1 MKFCMNCG
9 AKLEDETKFCPS
21 CGAPQEGKPAAPAQQ
36 PAPSE
41 QEVPA
46 QQSAQPAEQP
56 AQGAAGAPAAQQPVP
71 PAQPQ
76 QPYYGQPQYGAPQQ
90 PNYGQPQYGAPQQPY
105 YGQPAPAGGVLTAED
120 VVRSGKV
127 KGRYWAYR
135 LAGTIIGV
143 LFALMSMIYCL
154 SAEVESGYGMGIP
167 QIMGWVMAL
176 IGLLFNLVALA
187 LVIVSIFKAMGRKL
201 IRAMFGVGMA
211 FAAYGG
217 ILSIVLDMLA
227 QTMSSAMSGSVPEVS
242 VDALKIVFWVFSMA
256 AGIALFVVGMGTKF
270 DFRKPALTFVQKLV
284 SWIVSGVLVILALVF
299 ALLPLSSSL
308 GDPLARAEEVELGMS
323 RSEVVAIMGEPH
335 TESGSTLAWFDSATR
350 DIMKR
355 LEELDG
361 GDSFENMF
369 NDMEEAA
376 NLQEQLASMHS
387 QALSVTLQDGSVYS
401 VSFNADSQVS
411 DKTWES
417 YDSSAQLVKADTE
430 SSYLM
435 LSVYLT
441 YSDGSWT
448 KMYDDATIED
458 MSLDLSDRTI
468 SVVWSYTADG
478 STIEEGTLERSVS
491 AWGSEYNF
499 NALVVYED
507 GYAEADLAAA
517 SLETLQAYQNLC
529 NDNGVQYGSWLTA
542 AISAAEEAAEAA

>member
-46 QQSAQPAEQP
+46 QQPAQPAEQP
-56 AQGAAGAPAAQQPVP
+56 AQGAAGAPAAQQP
-71 PAQPQ
+71 
-76 QPYYGQPQYGAPQQ
+76 Y
-90 PNYGQPQYGAPQQPY
+90 YGQPQYGAPQQPY

-120 VVRSGKV
+120 VIRSGKV

-154 SAEVESGYGMGIP
+154 SAEVESSYGMEIP

-187 LVIVSIFKAMGRKL
+187 LVVVSIFKAMGRRL

-217 ILSIVLDMLA
+217 IFSIALDMLA
-227 QTMSSAMSGSVPEVS
+227 QTMSSAMQGSVPEVS
-242 VDALKIVFWVFSMA
+242 VDALKIVFWVISMA

-284 SWIVSGVLVILALVF
+284 SWIVSGVLVIVALVF
-299 ALLPLSSSL
+299 AFLPLSA

-335 TESGSTLAWFDSATR
+335 IESGSTLAWYDSATR

-361 GDSFENMF
+361 GDSFEDMF

-387 QALSVTLQDGSVYS
+387 QALSVTLQNDSVYS
-401 VSFNADSQVS
+401 VSFNADSQVT

-417 YDSSAQLVKADTE
+417 YDSSAQPVKADTIG
-430 SSYLM
+430 STLR
-435 LSVYLT
+435 LNVYLA

-448 KMYDDATIED
+448 KMYAAAAVED
-458 MSLDLSDRTI
+458 MELTLPGGTLS
-468 SVVWSYTADG
+468 VKWSYTVG
-478 STIEEGTLERSVS
+478 ESTVEESAIELSASEWVS
-491 AWGSEYNF
+491 RYNY
-499 NALVVYED
+499 NALQAYED
-507 GYAEADLAAA
+507 GYAEADLSGA
-517 SLETLQAYQNLC
+517 SLEDLQSYQRLC
-529 NDNGVQYGSWLTA
+529 DGANVAYGSWLTE
-542 AISAAEEAAEAA
+542 AISAAEAA

>member
-56 AQGAAGAPAAQQPVP
+56 ARGAAGAPAAQQPVP

-76 QPYYGQPQYGAPQQ
+76 QQPY
-90 PNYGQPQYGAPQQPY
+90 YGQPQYGAPQQPY

-120 VVRSGKV
+120 VIRSGKI

-154 SAEVESGYGMGIP
+154 SAEVESGYGMDIP

-187 LVIVSIFKAMGRKL
+187 LVIVSIFKAMGRRL

-217 ILSIVLDMLA
+217 IFSIALDMIG
-227 QTMSSAMSGSVPEVS
+227 QVTSSGAPEVD
-242 VDALKIVFWVFSMA
+242 VVKIVFWVFSMA
-256 AGIALFVVGMGTKF
+256 AGITLFVVGMGVKF

-299 ALLPLSSSL
+299 AFLPLSA

-335 TESGSTLAWFDSATR
+335 IESGSTLAWYDSATR

-361 GDSFENMF
+361 GDSFEDMF
-369 NDMEEAA
+369 NDMEEVA

-401 VSFNADSQVS
+401 VSFNADSQVT

-417 YDSSAQLVKADTE
+417 YDSSAQPVKADTIG
-430 SSYLM
+430 STLR
-435 LSVYLT
+435 LNVYLA

-448 KMYDDATIED
+448 KMYAAAAVED
-458 MSLDLSDRTI
+458 MELTLSGGTL
-468 SVVWSYTADG
+468 SVKWSYTVG
-478 STIEEGTLERSVS
+478 ESTIEESTIELSASEWVS
-491 AWGSEYNF
+491 RYNY
-499 NALVVYED
+499 NALQAYED
-507 GYAEADLAAA
+507 GYAEADLSGA
-517 SLETLQAYQNLC
+517 SLEDLQSYRRLC
-529 NDNGVQYGSWLTA
+529 DGTGVTYGSWLTE
-542 AISAAEEAAEAA
+542 AISAAEAA

>member
-1 MKFCMNCG
+1 MKHCTNCG
-9 AKLEDETKFCPS
+9 AEMQDDVKFCPA

-41 QEVPA
+41 QEVSA
-46 QQSAQPAEQP
+46 QQPAQPAEQP

-76 QPYYGQPQYGAPQQ
+76 QQPYYGQPQYGAQ
-90 PNYGQPQYGAPQQPY
+90 QQPY

-120 VVRSGKV
+120 VIRSGKV

-154 SAEVESGYGMGIP
+154 SAEVESSYGMEIP

-176 IGLLFNLVALA
+176 IGLLFNLTALA
-187 LVIVSIFKAMGRKL
+187 LVVVSIFKAMGRRL

-217 ILSIVLDMLA
+217 IFSIALDMLA
-227 QTMSSAMSGSVPEVS
+227 QTMSSAMQGSVPEVS

-361 GDSFENMF
+361 GDSFEDMF

-387 QALSVTLQDGSVYS
+387 QALSVTLQNDSVYS
-401 VSFNADSQVS
+401 VSFNADSQVT

-458 MSLDLSDRTI
+458 MSLDLSGSTI
-468 SVVWSYTADG
+468 SVDWSYSVG
-478 STIEEGTLERSVS
+478 ESTIEEGTLERSVS
-491 AWGSEYNF
+491 AWESEYNF
-499 NALVVYED
+499 NALVAYED

-529 NDNGVQYGSWLTA
+529 DANGVQYGSWLTA
-542 AISAAEEAAEAA
+542 AISAAEAA

>member
-41 QEVPA
+41 QEVSA
-46 QQSAQPAEQP
+46 QQPAQPAEQP

-76 QPYYGQPQYGAPQQ
+76 QQPYYAQPQYGAQ
-90 PNYGQPQYGAPQQPY
+90 QQPY

-120 VVRSGKV
+120 VIRSGKV

-154 SAEVESGYGMGIP
+154 SAEIGSGYGMEIP

-176 IGLLFNLVALA
+176 IGLLFNLTALA
-187 LVIVSIFKAMGRKL
+187 LVVVSIFKAMGRRL

-217 ILSIVLDMLA
+217 IFSIALDMLA
-227 QTMSSAMSGSVPEVS
+227 QTMSSAMQGSVPEVS

-335 TESGSTLAWFDSATR
+335 TESGSTLAWYDSATR

-361 GDSFENMF
+361 GDSFEDMF

-376 NLQEQLASMHS
+376 NLQGQLASMHS

-417 YDSSAQLVKADTE
+417 YDSSAQPVKADTIG
-430 SSYLM
+430 STLR
-435 LSVYLT
+435 LNVYLA

-448 KMYDDATIED
+448 KMYAAAAVED
-458 MSLDLSDRTI
+458 MELTLPGGTLS
-468 SVVWSYTADG
+468 VKWSYTVG
-478 STIEEGTLERSVS
+478 ESTIEESTIELSAS
-491 AWGSEYNF
+491 AWVSEYNY
-499 NALVVYED
+499 NALQAYED
-507 GYAEADLAAA
+507 GYAEADLSGA
-517 SLETLQAYQNLC
+517 SLEELLSYQRLC
-529 NDNGVQYGSWLTA
+529 DGTGVTYGSWLTE
-542 AISAAEEAAEAA
+542 AISAAEAA

>member
-41 QEVPA
+41 QEVSA
-46 QQSAQPAEQP
+46 QQPAQPAEQP

-71 PAQPQ
+71 PAQP
-76 QPYYGQPQYGAPQQ
+76 PQQ
-90 PNYGQPQYGAPQQPY
+90 PNYWQPQYGAPQQPY

-120 VVRSGKV
+120 VIRSGKV

-154 SAEVESGYGMGIP
+154 SAEVESGYGMDIP

-361 GDSFENMF
+361 GDSFEDMF

-417 YDSSAQLVKADTE
+417 YDSSAQPVKADTE

-458 MSLDLSDRTI
+458 MTLDLSDSTI

-491 AWGSEYNF
+491 AWESEYNF

-517 SLETLQAYQNLC
+517 SLETLQEYQNFC
-529 NDNGVQYGSWLTA
+529 DANGVTYGSWLTE
-542 AISAAEEAAEAA
+542 AISAAEAA

>member
-41 QEVPA
+41 QEVSA
-46 QQSAQPAEQP
+46 QQPAQPAEQP

-71 PAQPQ
+71 PAQPRQ
-76 QPYYGQPQYGAPQQ
+76 QPY
-90 PNYGQPQYGAPQQPY
+90 YGQPQYGAPQQPY

-120 VVRSGKV
+120 VIRSGKV

-154 SAEVESGYGMGIP
+154 SAEVESSYGMEIP

-176 IGLLFNLVALA
+176 IGLLFNLTALA
-187 LVIVSIFKAMGRKL
+187 LVVVSIFKAMGSKL

-217 ILSIVLDMLA
+217 ILSIALDMLA
-227 QTMSSAMSGSVPEVS
+227 QTMSSAMQGSVPEVS

-361 GDSFENMF
+361 GDSFEDMF

-387 QALSVTLQDGSVYS
+387 QALSVTLQNDSVYS
-401 VSFNADSQVS
+401 VAFNADSQVS

-458 MSLDLSDRTI
+458 MSLDLSDSTI

-491 AWGSEYNF
+491 AWESEYNF

-517 SLETLQAYQNLC
+517 SLETLQEYQNLC
-529 NDNGVQYGSWLTA
+529 DANGVTYGSWLTE
-542 AISAAEEAAEAA
+542 AISAAEAA

>member
-21 CGAPQEGKPAAPAQQ
+21 CGAPQEEKPAAPAQQ
-36 PAPSE
+36 PVPPE

-56 AQGAAGAPAAQQPVP
+56 ARGAAGAPAAQQPVP

-76 QPYYGQPQYGAPQQ
+76 QQPNYGHPQYGAPQQ
-90 PNYGQPQYGAPQQPY
+90 PNYGQPHYGAPQQPY

-120 VVRSGKV
+120 VIRSGKV

-154 SAEVESGYGMGIP
+154 SAEVESGYGMDIP

-217 ILSIVLDMLA
+217 IFSIALDMIGQVTSLGA
-227 QTMSSAMSGSVPEVS
+227 PEVD
-242 VDALKIVFWVFSMA
+242 VVKIVFWVFSMA
-256 AGIALFVVGMGTKF
+256 AGITLFVVGMGVKF

-284 SWIVSGVLVILALVF
+284 SWIVSGVLVIVALVLAF
-299 ALLPLSSSL
+299 LPLSA

-335 TESGSTLAWFDSATR
+335 AESGSTLAWYDSATR

-361 GDSFENMF
+361 GDSFEDMF

-387 QALSVTLQDGSVYS
+387 QALSVTLQGDSVYS
-401 VSFNADSQVS
+401 VSFNADSQVT

-417 YDSSAQLVKADTE
+417 YDSSAQPVKANDE
-430 SSYLM
+430 SAAIVLD
-435 LSVYLT
+435 VYLS

-448 KMYDDATIED
+448 KIYDVAEIED
-458 MSLDLSDRTI
+458 MTLDLSDSTI

-478 STIEEGTLERSVS
+478 STIEEETLERSVS
-491 AWGSEYNF
+491 AWESEYNF

-529 NDNGVQYGSWLTA
+529 DANGVQYGSWLTA

>member
-56 AQGAAGAPAAQQPVP
+56 ARGAAGAPAAQQPVP

-76 QPYYGQPQYGAPQQ
+76 QQPY
-90 PNYGQPQYGAPQQPY
+90 YGQPQYGAPQQPY

-120 VVRSGKV
+120 VIRSGKV

-154 SAEVESGYGMGIP
+154 SAEVESGYGMDIP

-217 ILSIVLDMLA
+217 IFSIALDMLA
-227 QTMSSAMSGSVPEVS
+227 QTMSSAMQGSVPEVS
-242 VDALKIVFWVFSMA
+242 VDALKIVFWVISMA

-335 TESGSTLAWFDSATR
+335 TESGSTLAWYDSATR

-361 GDSFENMF
+361 GDSFEDMF

-401 VSFNADSQVS
+401 VTFNADSQVT
-411 DKTWES
+411 DKTWDS
-417 YDSSAQLVKADTE
+417 YDSSAQPVKANDE
-430 SSYLM
+430 SGAIVLD
-435 LSVYLT
+435 VYLS

-448 KMYDDATIED
+448 KIYDEAAVED
-458 MSLDLSDRTI
+458 MELTLPGGTLS
-468 SVVWSYTADG
+468 VKWSYTVG
-478 STIEEGTLERSVS
+478 ESTIEESTIELSASEWVS
-491 AWGSEYNF
+491 RYNY
-499 NALVVYED
+499 NALQAYED
-507 GYAEADLAAA
+507 GYAEADLSGA
-517 SLETLQAYQNLC
+517 SLEDLQFYQRLC
-529 NDNGVQYGSWLTA
+529 DGANVMYGSWLTE
-542 AISAAEEAAEAA
+542 AISAAEAA

>member
-41 QEVPA
+41 QEVSA
-46 QQSAQPAEQP
+46 QQPAQPAEQP

-76 QPYYGQPQYGAPQQ
+76 QQPYYGQPQYGAQ
-90 PNYGQPQYGAPQQPY
+90 QQPY

-120 VVRSGKV
+120 VIRSGKV

-154 SAEVESGYGMGIP
+154 SAEVGSSYGMEIP

-176 IGLLFNLVALA
+176 IGLLFNLTALA
-187 LVIVSIFKAMGRKL
+187 LVVVSIFKAMGSKL

-217 ILSIVLDMLA
+217 IFSIALDMLA
-227 QTMSSAMSGSVPEVS
+227 QTMSSAMQGSVPEVS

-361 GDSFENMF
+361 GDSFEDMF

-387 QALSVTLQDGSVYS
+387 QALSVTLQNDSVYS

-448 KMYDDATIED
+448 KMYDEAAVED
-458 MSLDLSDRTI
+458 MELTLPGGTLS
-468 SVVWSYTADG
+468 VKWSYTVG
-478 STIEEGTLERSVS
+478 ESTIEESTIELS
-491 AWGSEYNF
+491 ASEWVSEYNY
-499 NALVVYED
+499 NALQAYED

-517 SLETLQAYQNLC
+517 SLETLQEYQNFC
-529 NDNGVQYGSWLTA
+529 DANGVTYGSWLTA

>member
-56 AQGAAGAPAAQQPVP
+56 ARGAAGAPAAQQPVP

-76 QPYYGQPQYGAPQQ
+76 QQPY
-90 PNYGQPQYGAPQQPY
+90 YGQPQYGAPQQPY

-120 VVRSGKV
+120 VIRSGKV

-154 SAEVESGYGMGIP
+154 SAEVESGYGMDIP

-217 ILSIVLDMLA
+217 IFSIALDMLA
-227 QTMSSAMSGSVPEVS
+227 QTMSSAMQGSVPEVS
-242 VDALKIVFWVFSMA
+242 VDALKIVFWVISMA

-335 TESGSTLAWFDSATR
+335 TESGSTLAWYDSATR

-361 GDSFENMF
+361 GDSFEDMF

-387 QALSVTLQDGSVYS
+387 QALSVTLQGDSVYS
-401 VSFNADSQVS
+401 VSFNADSQVT

-417 YDSSAQLVKADTE
+417 YDSSAQPVKADTIG
-430 SSYLM
+430 STLR
-435 LSVYLT
+435 LNVYLA

-448 KMYDDATIED
+448 KMYAAAAVED
-458 MSLDLSDRTI
+458 MELTLPGGMLS
-468 SVVWSYTADG
+468 VKWSYTVG
-478 STIEEGTLERSVS
+478 ESTVEESTIELSASEWVS
-491 AWGSEYNF
+491 RYNY
-499 NALVVYED
+499 NALQAYED
-507 GYAEADLAAA
+507 GYAEADLSGA
-517 SLETLQAYQNLC
+517 SLEDLQSYQRLC
-529 NDNGVQYGSWLTA
+529 DGTGVTYGSWLTE
-542 AISAAEEAAEAA
+542 AISAAEAA

>member
-56 AQGAAGAPAAQQPVP
+56 ARGAAGAPAAQQPVP

-76 QPYYGQPQYGAPQQ
+76 QQPY
-90 PNYGQPQYGAPQQPY
+90 YGQPQYGAPQQPY

-120 VVRSGKV
+120 VIRSGKV

-154 SAEVESGYGMGIP
+154 SAEVESGYGMDIP

-335 TESGSTLAWFDSATR
+335 IESGSTLAWYDSATR

-361 GDSFENMF
+361 GDSFEDMF

-387 QALSVTLQDGSVYS
+387 QALSVTLQGDSVYS
-401 VSFNADSQVS
+401 VSFNADSQVT

-417 YDSSAQLVKADTE
+417 YDSSAQPVKADTIG
-430 SSYLM
+430 STLR
-435 LSVYLT
+435 LNVYLA

-448 KMYDDATIED
+448 KMYDEAAVED
-458 MSLDLSDRTI
+458 MELTLPGGMLS
-468 SVVWSYTADG
+468 VKWSYTVG
-478 STIEEGTLERSVS
+478 ESTIEESTIELSASEWVS
-491 AWGSEYNF
+491 RYNY
-499 NALVVYED
+499 NALQAYED
-507 GYAEADLAAA
+507 GYAEADLSGAT
-517 SLETLQAYQNLC
+517 LEELESYRRLC
-529 NDNGVQYGSWLTA
+529 DGANVAYGSWLTE
-542 AISAAEEAAEAA
+542 AISAAEAA

>member
-41 QEVPA
+41 QEVSA
-46 QQSAQPAEQP
+46 QQPAQPAEQP
-56 AQGAAGAPAAQQPVP
+56 AQGAAGAPAAPQPVP

-76 QPYYGQPQYGAPQQ
+76 QQPY
-90 PNYGQPQYGAPQQPY
+90 YGQPQYGAPQQPY

-120 VVRSGKV
+120 VIRSGKV

-154 SAEVESGYGMGIP
+154 SAEVGSSYGMEIP

-176 IGLLFNLVALA
+176 IGLLFNLTALA
-187 LVIVSIFKAMGRKL
+187 LVVVSIFKAMGSKL

-217 ILSIVLDMLA
+217 ILSIALDMLA
-227 QTMSSAMSGSVPEVS
+227 QTMSSAMQGSVPEVS

-361 GDSFENMF
+361 GDSFEDMF

-387 QALSVTLQDGSVYS
+387 QALSVTLQNDSVYS

-458 MSLDLSDRTI
+458 MTLDLSGSTI
-468 SVVWSYTADG
+468 SVDWSYSVG
-478 STIEEGTLERSVS
+478 ESTIEEGTLERSVS
-491 AWGSEYNF
+491 AWESEYNF

-517 SLETLQAYQNLC
+517 SLETLQEYQNFC
-529 NDNGVQYGSWLTA
+529 DANGVTYGSWLTA